1 MGVGR
6 RKKEEF
12 NMARY
17 TGPKNKIA
25 RREGVNLGLK
35 SIPVKVEKRLGVLP
49 GQHGKKGRRKVSE
62 FGIQLRE
69 KQKVK
74 SIYGVLE
81 KQFRKYFAM
90 AAKSKGSTGEALL
103 AILER
108 RLDNVIYRLQMAST
122 RAAARQMVAHRHVL
136 VNNKKV
142 NTPSYLVRTGDVIV
156 LDSKAS
162 SIPEV
167 KKLFAEQNLTIPSWL
182 ERKGG
187 AGHIVKIPTRGDIDA
202 AITEQLIVEFY
213 SR

>member
-1 MGVGR
+1 
-6 RKKEEF
+6 
-12 NMARY
+12 MARY

-35 SIPVKVEKRLGVLP
+35 TLPPKVEKRLGVLP

-62 FGIQLRE
+62 FGLQLRE

-81 KQFRKYFAM
+81 KQFRKYFVI
-90 AAKSKGSTGEALL
+90 AAKSKSATGETLL
-103 AILER
+103 TILER
-108 RLDNVIYRLQMAST
+108 RLDNVVYRLGMAPT
-122 RAAARQMVAHRHVL
+122 RAAARQIVAHRHVL

-142 NTPSYLVRTGDVIV
+142 NIPAYLVKADDVIV
-156 LDSKAS
+156 LDNKAS

-167 KKLFAEQNLTIPSWL
+167 KKLLAEQNMTIPSWL
-182 ERKGG
+182 IKKGG
-187 AGHIVKIPTRGDIDA
+187 AGKVVKIPTRADIDA
-202 AITEQLIVEFY
+202 TVTEQLIVEFY